1 MSLYELGSNSKLSKK
16 HVLVFFQSSLRIA
29 AVATTAANKIYLKK
43 RITFLQDLQSCF
55 FFKALDKSRKIFEAK
70 ARHEEYDA
78 DDDADADDDD
88 DNTNSLSSST
98 LAASSRL
105 SRLLK
110 NNIAATFGARRKTNK
125 RNWIRLF
132 SPFCVTGNVQR

>member
-1 MSLYELGSNSKLSKK
+1 M
-16 HVLVFFQSSLRIA
+16 
-29 AVATTAANKIYLKK
+29 
-43 RITFLQDLQSCF
+43 FLQDLQSCF
-55 FFKALDKSRKIFEAK
+55 FFKALEKSRKIFEAK
-70 ARHEEYDA
+70 ARHEEY
-78 DDDADADDDD
+78 DADDDD

>member
-55 FFKALDKSRKIFEAK
+55 FFKALEKSRKIFEAK
-70 ARHEEYDA
+70 ARHEEYDV
-78 DDDADADDDD
+78 DDADA